1 MAKWQDIT
9 KEEFDAAYN
18 QHLPKRWIKF
28 AYKYFSQ
35 STEQKD
41 IKPGRAV
48 AWILGSLFLVGFFAT
63 VLKLPRVII
72 AWATIS
78 YMVLLTILV
87 GFLFAA
93 VFANNARLK
102 KVMKIL
108 GVSKTEYNLLADR
121 FYD

>member
-41 IKPGRAV
+41 IKPGRAF

-108 GVSKTEYNLLADR
+108 GVSKAEYNLLADR